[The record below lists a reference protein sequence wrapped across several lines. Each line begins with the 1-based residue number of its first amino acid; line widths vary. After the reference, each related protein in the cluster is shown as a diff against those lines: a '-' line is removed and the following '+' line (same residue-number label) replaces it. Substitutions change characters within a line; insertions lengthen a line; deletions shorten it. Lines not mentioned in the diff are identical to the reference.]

1 MVPAVAERM
10 KWSLVVVALFA
21 FSFAAVDGA
30 LADGEQLARSK
41 EKQLLSLGR
50 DLAVTGVHDGDVQLM
65 GAHLT
70 IDGRVRGDVVVLA
83 GDLELTSR
91 ARIDGDII
99 LIGGLFQAKE
109 GSIVEGELYLP
120 GQLPSLGRLT
130 TEKASLLGSME
141 NPFSLLAIALKVSL
155 LFAWFVAAL
164 VVSVSMSREVRSSSV
179 ELRASPYHAFALG
192 LVAFTSF
199 VITAVVFSYLV
210 PYFVGLFLL
219 AVLAVFAMITK
230 IYGMIAVFH
239 TIGWRVVG
247 PRTSKDVGRRK
258 FLRGD
263 LAMIML
269 GLLIL
274 GAVRMIPF
282 VGTILWILASIF
294 GIGTALATKFGRR
307 DPWFLALRAE
317 SIRNE

>member
-1 MVPAVAERM
+1 MGERM
-10 KWSLVVVALFA
+10 KILLVIVGFVACSFGVVNA
-21 FSFAAVDGA
+21 SM
-30 LADGEQLARSK
+30 ADGEPLHRAE

-50 DLAVTGVHDGDVQLM
+50 DLTVTGVHDGDVQLM

-70 IDGRVRGDVVVLA
+70 IDGQVRGDVVVLA
-83 GDLELTSR
+83 GDLELTSN
-91 ARIDGDII
+91 ARVAGDII
-99 LIGGLFQAKE
+99 LIGGLYRAAE
-109 GSIVEGELYLP
+109 EAVVEGELYLP

-130 TEKASLLGSME
+130 TDKASLLGSMQH
-141 NPFSLLAIALKVSL
+141 PFSLLAIALKVSL

-164 VVSVSMSREVRSSSV
+164 VVAMSMSREVRSSSV

-199 VITAVVFSYLV
+199 VITAVVFSYLI

-230 IYGMIAVFH
+230 IYGLVAVFH
-239 TIGWRVVG
+239 AIGWRVVG
-247 PRTSKDVGRRK
+247 PRTADDLSKRRI
-258 FLRGD
+258 LRGD

-269 GLLIL
+269 GLFIL
-274 GAVRMIPF
+274 GALRLIPF
-282 VGTILWILASIF
+282 VGTIIWILASIF

-317 SIRNE
+317 TIRNE